1 MKMRTSVWVSFV
13 IVSLTIGSVFA
24 QDATGPTIPAANARL
39 VRVRIGHSGG
49 MCGGFGYCTELTTVD
64 RSFVVRELKD
74 APNKKK
80 FPDVKAKR
88 ATTKREW
95 ENLQRAIDT
104 KSLTTAP
111 QTVCQAIID
120 LPCSWVEVEFR
131 DGTKIGI
138 FYGSTNPPAPVTA
151 LLQKIP
157 SVAITLPVP

>member
-1 MKMRTSVWVSFV
+1 MKMRRSGWVSFV
-13 IVSLTIGSVFA
+13 IVSLTIGNVFA
-24 QDATGPTIPAANARL
+24 QDATRPTIPAADARL
-39 VRVRIGHSGG
+39 VRVQIGHSGG
-49 MCGGFGYCTELTTVD
+49 MCSGFGYCTGLTTVD

-74 APNKKK
+74 APNKEK

-95 ENLQRAIDT
+95 EKLQRAIDT

-111 QTVCQAIID
+111 QTVCQAHID
-120 LPCSWVEVEFR
+120 LPCSWLEVEFR
-131 DGTKIGI
+131 DGTKIRI
-138 FYGSTNPPAPVTA
+138 FYDSTDPPAPIAA